1 MHSEHVIE
9 EQAVDGPVFVDT
21 SGRRARLLRRLGL
34 LVGVACLGYAAVLV
48 LAFMGWGTS
57 LTPSSLLPFGGRAGA
72 GQGTPG
78 DVRPYGG
85 AAPTA
90 IPDGT
95 AAPEAIDGASAPG
108 AIVGTSAPG
117 GSAPTAAAG
126 DAASTAA
133 AGDAAPTAAPGN
145 AAPTAVPSA
154 SAVTAAD

>member
-9 EQAVDGPVFVDT
+9 EQAADGPVFVDT

-34 LVGVACLGYAAVLV
+34 LIGVACLGYAAVLV

-72 GQGTPG
+72 GQGAPG

-95 AAPEAIDGASAPG
+95 AAPGAID
-108 AIVGTSAPG
+108 GTSAPG
-117 GSAPTAAAG
+117 GT
-126 DAASTAA
+126 ASTAA
-133 AGDAAPTAAPGN
+133 ADDAASTAAPGN

-154 SAVTAAD
+154 SAVPAAD

>member
-9 EQAVDGPVFVDT
+9 EQAADGPVFVDT
-21 SGRRARLLRRLGL
+21 SGHRARLLRRLGL

-72 GQGTPG
+72 GQGGPG

-95 AAPEAIDGASAPG
+95 SAPG
-108 AIVGTSAPG
+108 AIDGTSAPG
-117 GSAPTAAAG
+117 GSAPTAAVG

-133 AGDAAPTAAPGN
+133 PGNAAAPTAI
-145 AAPTAVPSA
+145 PSA
-154 SAVTAAD
+154 SAVPAAD

>member
-1 MHSEHVIE
+1 
-9 EQAVDGPVFVDT
+9 VFVDT

-34 LVGVACLGYAAVLV
+34 LIGVACLGYAAVLV

-72 GQGTPG
+72 GQGAPG

-95 AAPEAIDGASAPG
+95 AAPGAIDGTSAPG
-108 AIVGTSAPG
+108 AIDGTSAPGAIDGTSAPG
-117 GSAPTAAAG
+117 GSAPT

-154 SAVTAAD
+154 SAVPAAD

>member
-9 EQAVDGPVFVDT
+9 EQAADGPVFVDT

-34 LVGVACLGYAAVLV
+34 LIGVACLGYAAVLV

-72 GQGTPG
+72 GQGAPG

-95 AAPEAIDGASAPG
+95 AAPGAIDGTSAPG

-117 GSAPTAAAG
+117 GSAPTAAVG

-133 AGDAAPTAAPGN
+133 PGN
-145 AAPTAVPSA
+145 AAAPTAVPSA
-154 SAVTAAD
+154 SAVPAAD

>member
-9 EQAVDGPVFVDT
+9 EQAADGPVFVDT

-34 LVGVACLGYAAVLV
+34 LIGVACLGYAAVLV

-72 GQGTPG
+72 GQGAPG

-95 AAPEAIDGASAPG
+95 AAPGAID
-108 AIVGTSAPG
+108 GTSAPG
-117 GSAPTAAAG
+117 GT
-126 DAASTAA
+126 ASTAA
-133 AGDAAPTAAPGN
+133 ADDAAPTAAPGN
-145 AAPTAVPSA
+145 AAPTA
-154 SAVTAAD
+154 SAVPAAD

>member
-9 EQAVDGPVFVDT
+9 EQAADGPVFVDT

-34 LVGVACLGYAAVLV
+34 LIGVACLGYAAVLV

-72 GQGTPG
+72 GQGAPG

-95 AAPEAIDGASAPG
+95 AAPGAID
-108 AIVGTSAPG
+108 GTSAPG
-117 GSAPTAAAG
+117 GT
-126 DAASTAA
+126 ASTAA
-133 AGDAAPTAAPGN
+133 AGDAAPTAVPGN

-154 SAVTAAD
+154 SAVPAAD

>member
-9 EQAVDGPVFVDT
+9 EQAADGPVFVDT

-72 GQGTPG
+72 GQGAPG

-95 AAPEAIDGASAPG
+95 AAPGAIDGTSAPG
-108 AIVGTSAPG
+108 AIDGTSAPG
-117 GSAPTAAAG
+117 GSAPT

-154 SAVTAAD
+154 SAVPAAD